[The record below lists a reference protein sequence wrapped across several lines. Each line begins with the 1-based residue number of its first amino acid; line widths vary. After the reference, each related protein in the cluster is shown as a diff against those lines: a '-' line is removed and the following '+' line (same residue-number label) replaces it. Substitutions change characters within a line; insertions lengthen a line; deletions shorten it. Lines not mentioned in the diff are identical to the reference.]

1 MRIAICVDMEGVAG
15 IFVWQQVTGGDPQYM
30 TEGRRLLTQEINA
43 AVRGARK
50 AGATEIVV
58 MDLHGAG
65 NGYSF
70 KSVLLEEADDGAEYF
85 LGGPWMRYT
94 RPFDDGC
101 DAALFVGAHA
111 MAGTQDGVLSHTM
124 SSQTWYNAYINDVK
138 VGESGLC
145 AAILGHWN
153 VPVAFVSGDQATCDE
168 VQKLLGSEVTTAVVK
183 WGHGRFSARNLTPH
197 MARDLIERKVAESL
211 APEHLKRLKGFN
223 PKPATLKVELA
234 SVDQANQY
242 RGRTGIQIVEE
253 RTVLLHGDDFWQ
265 AWDQFWPS

>member
-1 MRIAICVDMEGVAG
+1 MKVYIMTDMEGVAG

-94 RPFDDGC
+94 RPFDAGC

-111 MAGTQDGVLSHTM
+111 MAGTPDGVTRASP
-124 SSQTWYNAYINDVK
+124 
-138 VGESGLC
+138 SG
-145 AAILGHWN
+145 
-153 VPVAFVSGDQATCDE
+153 ST
-168 VQKLLGSEVTTAVVK
+168 
-183 WGHGRFSARNLTPH
+183 
-197 MARDLIERKVAESL
+197 
-211 APEHLKRLKGFN
+211 
-223 PKPATLKVELA
+223 
-234 SVDQANQY
+234 
-242 RGRTGIQIVEE
+242 
-253 RTVLLHGDDFWQ
+253 
-265 AWDQFWPS
+265 